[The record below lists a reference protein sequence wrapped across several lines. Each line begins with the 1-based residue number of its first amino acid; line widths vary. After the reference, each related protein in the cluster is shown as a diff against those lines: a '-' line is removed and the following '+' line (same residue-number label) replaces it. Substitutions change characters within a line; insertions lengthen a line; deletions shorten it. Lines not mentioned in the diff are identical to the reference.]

1 MFAFPM
7 DGCIVVTLLSMLL
20 AFGLSL
26 VQLLRGLRV
35 QKTSG
40 VRRHD

>member
-20 AFGLSL
+20 AFGMSL
-26 VQLLRGLRV
+26 VQLLSGMRT

-40 VRRHD
+40 ARRHD